1 MKQLHRRVVVT
12 GLGILSPIGNS
23 VDDAWYSCIEG
34 KSGITSVDIGL
45 KNNPVTIGGRLKD
58 FNPENFLDSKEIR
71 RIDPFIQYGI
81 IAANQSIE
89 HSGILESNIDLTKV
103 GVNFGAGIGGID
115 TIEKNKVL
123 LEEKGYK
130 KVSPFFVPGSI
141 VNMISGLV
149 SIKHGFMGPN
159 TSVVTA
165 CSTGNHCIGTAARSI
180 ACGEA
185 DVMIAGGAEMA
196 STPLSIAGFISARA
210 LSLNPNPEVAS
221 RPWDKD
227 RDGFV
232 LSDGAGSLV
241 LEDYGHAKAR
251 GATIHAE
258 IIGFGA
264 SSDAYHMTAP
274 PEDGRGAALAMSNA
288 INDAEIN
295 LSEVDYIN
303 AHGTSTPVGDM
314 QELHAVREVFKDYD
328 YLPKLTSTKSLT
340 GHSLG
345 ATGVQEAIYTLV
357 MMNNNFISG
366 SANIENEDPEI
377 GKIEIPRKTLQ
388 NIDINL
394 ALSNSFG
401 FGGTNAC
408 LAISKYN

>member
-12 GLGILSPIGNS
+12 GLGILSPIGNT
-23 VDDAWYSCIEG
+23 VDDAWRSCIEG
-34 KSGITSVDIGL
+34 KSGITTVDIGL
-45 KNNPVTIGGRLKD
+45 QNNPVRIGGRLRNFD
-58 FNPENFLDSKEIR
+58 SNEFLDSKEVR

-89 HSGILESNIDLTKV
+89 NSGILDSKVDLTKV

-115 TIEKNKVL
+115 TIEKNKTL
-123 LEEKGYK
+123 LEKKGYK

-180 ACGEA
+180 SCGEA

-210 LSLNPNPEVAS
+210 LSTNPDPKAAS
-221 RPWDKD
+221 RPWDRD

-241 LEDYGHAKAR
+241 LEEFEHAKAR
-251 GATIHAE
+251 GAHIYAE

-264 SSDAYHMTAP
+264 SSDAHHMTAP
-274 PEDGRGAALAMSNA
+274 PEDGRGAALAMTNA
-288 INDAEIN
+288 IDDAEIDV
-295 LSEVDYIN
+295 SEVDYIN
-303 AHGTSTPVGDM
+303 AHGTSTPLGDIA
-314 QELHAVREVFKDYD
+314 ETIALKSVFGDSV
-328 YLPKLTSTKSLT
+328 PQISSTKSMT
-340 GHSLG
+340 GHTLG
-345 ATGVQEAIYTLV
+345 AAGAIESI
-357 MMNNNFISG
+357 FCIK
-366 SANIENEDPEI
+366 AINEGI
-377 GKIEIPRKTLQ
+377 IPPT
-388 NIDINL
+388 INL
-394 ALSNSFG
+394 DNPDPLCDLNYTPLESSEKKVSVAINNSFG
-401 FGGTNAC
+401 FGGTNST
-408 LAISKYN
+408 LVFKNI

>member
-12 GLGILSPIGNS
+12 GLGILSPIGNT
-23 VDDAWYSCIEG
+23 VDDAWRSCIEG
-34 KSGITSVDIGL
+34 KSGITTVDIGL
-45 KNNPVTIGGRLKD
+45 QNNPVRIGGRLKNFD
-58 FNPENFLDSKEIR
+58 SNEFLDSKEVR

-89 HSGILESNIDLTKV
+89 NSGILDSKVDLTKV

-115 TIEKNKVL
+115 TIEKNKTL
-123 LEEKGYK
+123 LEKKGYK
-130 KVSPFFVPGSI
+130 RVSPFFVPGSI

-180 ACGEA
+180 SCGEA

-210 LSLNPNPEVAS
+210 LSTNPDPQAAS
-221 RPWDKD
+221 RPWDRD

-241 LEDYGHAKAR
+241 LEEFEHAKAR
-251 GATIHAE
+251 GAHIHAE

-264 SSDAYHMTAP
+264 SSDAHHMTAP
-274 PEDGRGAALAMSNA
+274 PEDGRGAALAMTNA
-288 INDAEIN
+288 IDDAEIDV
-295 LSEVDYIN
+295 SEVDYIN
-303 AHGTSTPVGDM
+303 AHGTSTPLGDIA
-314 QELHAVREVFKDYD
+314 ETIALKSVFGDSV
-328 YLPKLTSTKSLT
+328 PQISSTKSMT
-340 GHSLG
+340 GHTLG
-345 ATGVQEAIYTLV
+345 AAGAIESI
-357 MMNNNFISG
+357 FCIK
-366 SANIENEDPEI
+366 AINESI
-377 GKIEIPRKTLQ
+377 IPPT
-388 NIDINL
+388 INL
-394 ALSNSFG
+394 DNPDPLCNLNYTPLVSTEKKVSVAINNSFG
-401 FGGTNAC
+401 FGGTNST
-408 LAISKYN
+408 LVFKNI

>member
-12 GLGILSPIGNS
+12 GLGILSPIGNT
-23 VDDAWYSCIEG
+23 VDDAWHSCIEG

-45 KNNPVTIGGRLKD
+45 ENNPVTIGGRLKD

-130 KVSPFFVPGSI
+130 KVSPFFIPGSI

-303 AHGTSTPVGDM
+303 AHGTSTPLGDIA
-314 QELHAVREVFKDYD
+314 ETIALKKVFGDVV
-328 YLPKLTSTKSLT
+328 PQISSTKSIT
-340 GHSLG
+340 GHTLG
-345 ATGVQEAIYTLV
+345 AAGAIESI
-357 MMNNNFISG
+357 FCIK
-366 SANIENEDPEI
+366 AINEGIVP
-377 GKIEIPRKTLQ
+377 PT
-388 NIDINL
+388 INL
-394 ALSNSFG
+394 DNPDPLCDLNYTPLVSTEKEVVIAMNNSFG
-401 FGGTNAC
+401 FGGTNST
-408 LAISKYN
+408 LVFKKI

>member
-12 GLGILSPIGNS
+12 GLGILSPIGNT
-23 VDDAWYSCIEG
+23 VNDAWHSCVEG
-34 KSGITSVDIGL
+34 KSGIAKVDIGL
-45 KNNPVTIGGRLKD
+45 ENNPVKIGGRLKN
-58 FNPENFLDSKEIR
+58 FNSEDFLDSKEVR

-89 HSGILESNIDLTKV
+89 NSGILESNIDLTKV

-123 LEEKGYK
+123 LEERGYK

-180 ACGEA
+180 AYGEA

-210 LSLNPNPEVAS
+210 LSMNSDPEAAS

-241 LEDYGHAKAR
+241 LEEFDHAKAR
-251 GATIHAE
+251 GAIIHAE

-264 SSDAYHMTAP
+264 SSDAHHMTAP
-274 PEDGRGAALAMSNA
+274 PDDGRGAALSMSNA
-288 INDAEIN
+288 IDDAEIN
-295 LSEVDYIN
+295 LSDVDYIN
-303 AHGTSTPVGDM
+303 AHGTSTPLGDIA
-314 QELHAVREVFKDYD
+314 ETIALKKVFGDSV
-328 YLPKLTSTKSLT
+328 PQISSTKSMT
-340 GHSLG
+340 GHTLG
-345 ATGVQEAIYTLV
+345 AAGAIESI
-357 MMNNNFISG
+357 FCIQ
-366 SANIENEDPEI
+366 AINEGI
-377 GKIEIPRKTLQ
+377 IPPT
-388 NIDINL
+388 INL
-394 ALSNSFG
+394 DNPDSLCDLNYTPLVSTEKEVNIAINNSFG
-401 FGGTNAC
+401 FGGTNST
-408 LAISKYN
+408 LVFKKI

>member
-12 GLGILSPIGNS
+12 GLGILSPIGNN
-23 VDDAWYSCIEG
+23 VDDAWNSCIEG
-34 KSGITSVDIGL
+34 KSGITTVDIGL
-45 KNNPVTIGGRLKD
+45 ANNPVKIGGRLKD

-89 HSGILESNIDLTKV
+89 HSGILDSNIDLTKV

-115 TIEKNKVL
+115 TIEKNKIL

-180 ACGEA
+180 LCGEA

-196 STPLSIAGFISARA
+196 STPLSVAGFISARA
-210 LSLNPNPEVAS
+210 LSMNSNPEAAS
-221 RPWDKD
+221 RPWDND

-241 LEDYGHAKAR
+241 LEEFEHAKSR

-258 IIGFGA
+258 IIGFGT

-288 INDAEIN
+288 INDAEIDT
-295 LSEVDYIN
+295 SEIDYIN
-303 AHGTSTPVGDM
+303 AHGTSTPLGDIA
-314 QELHAVREVFKDYD
+314 ETVALKKVFGSDV
-328 YLPKLTSTKSLT
+328 PQISSTKSMT
-340 GHSLG
+340 GHTLG
-345 ATGVQEAIYTLV
+345 AAGAIESI
-357 MMNNNFISG
+357 FCIK
-366 SANIENEDPEI
+366 AINEGI
-377 GKIEIPRKTLQ
+377 IPPT
-388 NIDINL
+388 INL
-394 ALSNSFG
+394 DNPDPLCDLNFTPLVSSEKKVEVSMNNSFG
-401 FGGTNAC
+401 FGGTNST
-408 LAISKYN
+408 LVFKKI

>member
-12 GLGILSPIGNS
+12 GLGILSPIGNT
-23 VDDAWYSCIEG
+23 VDDAWHSCIEG

-45 KNNPVTIGGRLKD
+45 ENNPVTIGGRLKD

-180 ACGEA
+180 ACGES

-241 LEDYGHAKAR
+241 LEDYDHAKAR

-303 AHGTSTPVGDM
+303 AHGTSTPLGDIA
-314 QELHAVREVFKDYD
+314 ETIALKKVFGDVV
-328 YLPKLTSTKSLT
+328 PQISSTKSMT
-340 GHSLG
+340 GHTLG
-345 ATGVQEAIYTLV
+345 AAGAIESI
-357 MMNNNFISG
+357 FCIK
-366 SANIENEDPEI
+366 AINEGIVP
-377 GKIEIPRKTLQ
+377 PT
-388 NIDINL
+388 INL
-394 ALSNSFG
+394 DNPDPLCDLNYTPLVSTEKEVVIAMNNSFG
-401 FGGTNAC
+401 FGGTNST
-408 LAISKYN
+408 LVFKKI

>member
-12 GLGILSPIGNS
+12 GLGILSPIGNT
-23 VDDAWYSCIEG
+23 VDDAWHSCIEG
-34 KSGITSVDIGL
+34 ISGITTVDVGL
-45 KNNPVTIGGRLKD
+45 KNNPVKIGGRLKNFD
-58 FNPENFLDSKEIR
+58 PANFLDSKEIR

-89 HSGILESNIDLTKV
+89 NSGILDSSIDLTKV

-115 TIEKNKVL
+115 TIEKNKIL
-123 LEEKGYK
+123 LEERGYK

-210 LSLNPNPEVAS
+210 LSMNPNPEAAS

-241 LEDYGHAKAR
+241 IEDYEHAKAR

-258 IIGFGA
+258 IIGFGT

-274 PEDGRGAALAMSNA
+274 PEDGRGATLAMSNA
-288 INDAEIN
+288 IDDAEIN
-295 LSEVDYIN
+295 SSEIDYIN
-303 AHGTSTPVGDM
+303 AHGTSTPLGDIA
-314 QELHAVREVFKDYD
+314 ETIALKNVFGNVV
-328 YLPKLTSTKSLT
+328 PQISSTKSMT
-340 GHSLG
+340 GHTLG
-345 ATGVQEAIYTLV
+345 AAGAIESIFCIKAINEGIVPPTINLDNPDPLCDLNYTPLV
-357 MMNNNFISG
+357 ST
-366 SANIENEDPEI
+366 EK
-377 GKIEIPRKTLQ
+377 KIEVAM
-388 NIDINL
+388 N
-394 ALSNSFG
+394 NSFG
-401 FGGTNAC
+401 FGGTNST
-408 LAISKYN
+408 LVFKKI

>member
-12 GLGILSPIGNS
+12 GLGILSPIGNT

-34 KSGITSVDIGL
+34 KSGITSIDIGL
-45 KNNPVTIGGRLKD
+45 KDNPVTIGGRLKD

-241 LEDYGHAKAR
+241 LEDYDHAKAR
-251 GATIHAE
+251 GATIYAE

-303 AHGTSTPVGDM
+303 AHGTSTPLGDIA
-314 QELHAVREVFKDYD
+314 ETIALKKVFGDVV
-328 YLPKLTSTKSLT
+328 PQISSTKSMT
-340 GHSLG
+340 GHTLG
-345 ATGVQEAIYTLV
+345 AAGAIESIFCIKAINEGVVPPT
-357 MMNNNFISG
+357 
-366 SANIENEDPEI
+366 
-377 GKIEIPRKTLQ
+377 
-388 NIDINL
+388 INL
-394 ALSNSFG
+394 DNPDPLCDLNYTPLVSTEKEVVIAMNNSFG
-401 FGGTNAC
+401 FGGTNST
-408 LAISKYN
+408 LVFKKI

>member
-12 GLGILSPIGNS
+12 GLGILSPIGNTI
-23 VDDAWYSCIEG
+23 DDAWHSCIEG
-34 KSGITSVDIGL
+34 ISGITTVDVGL
-45 KNNPVTIGGRLKD
+45 ENNPVKIGGRLKNFD
-58 FNPENFLDSKEIR
+58 PANFLDSKEIR

-89 HSGILESNIDLTKV
+89 NSGILDSSIDLTKV

-115 TIEKNKVL
+115 TIEKNKIL
-123 LEEKGYK
+123 LEERGYK

-210 LSLNPNPEVAS
+210 LSMNPNPEAAS

-241 LEDYGHAKAR
+241 IEDYEHAIAR

-258 IIGFGA
+258 IIGFGT

-274 PEDGRGAALAMSNA
+274 PEDGRGATLAMSNA
-288 INDAEIN
+288 IDDAEIN
-295 LSEVDYIN
+295 SSEIDYIN
-303 AHGTSTPVGDM
+303 AHGTSTPLGDIA
-314 QELHAVREVFKDYD
+314 ETIALKNVFGNVV
-328 YLPKLTSTKSLT
+328 PQISSTKSMT
-340 GHSLG
+340 GHTLG
-345 ATGVQEAIYTLV
+345 AAGAIESIFCIKAINEGIVPPTINLDNPDPLCDLNYTPLV
-357 MMNNNFISG
+357 ST
-366 SANIENEDPEI
+366 EK
-377 GKIEIPRKTLQ
+377 KIEVAM
-388 NIDINL
+388 N
-394 ALSNSFG
+394 NSFG
-401 FGGTNAC
+401 FGGTNST
-408 LAISKYN
+408 LVFKKI

>member
-12 GLGILSPIGNS
+12 GLGILSPIGNT
-23 VDDAWYSCIEG
+23 VEDAWTSCVEG
-34 KSGITSVDIGL
+34 KSGITTVDIGL
-45 KNNPVTIGGRLKD
+45 ENNPVTIGGRLKNFD
-58 FNPENFLDSKEIR
+58 SNDFLDSKEVR

-89 HSGILESNIDLTKV
+89 NSGILESDLDLTRV

-115 TIEKNKVL
+115 TIEKNKTL
-123 LEEKGYK
+123 LEERGYK

-185 DVMIAGGAEMA
+185 DVMVAGGAEMA

-210 LSLNPNPEVAS
+210 LSTNPDPQAAS
-221 RPWDKD
+221 RPWDRD

-241 LEDYGHAKAR
+241 LEEYDHAKSR
-251 GATIHAE
+251 GANIHAE
-258 IIGFGA
+258 IIGFGT
-264 SSDAYHMTAP
+264 SSDAHHMTAP
-274 PEDGRGAALAMSNA
+274 PEDGRGAALAMINA
-288 INDAEIN
+288 IDDAEIN
-295 LSEVDYIN
+295 ISEVDYIN
-303 AHGTSTPVGDM
+303 AHGTSTPLGDIA
-314 QELHAVREVFKDYD
+314 ETIALKSVFGKSV
-328 YLPKLTSTKSLT
+328 PQISSTKSMT
-340 GHSLG
+340 GHTLG
-345 ATGVQEAIYTLV
+345 AAGAIESI
-357 MMNNNFISG
+357 FCIK
-366 SANIENEDPEI
+366 AINEGI
-377 GKIEIPRKTLQ
+377 IPPT
-388 NIDINL
+388 INL
-394 ALSNSFG
+394 DNPDPLCDLNYTPLVSNEKKVSVAMNNSFG
-401 FGGTNAC
+401 FGGTNST
-408 LAISKYN
+408 LVFKNI

>member
-12 GLGILSPIGNS
+12 GLGILSPIGNTI
-23 VDDAWYSCIEG
+23 DDAWHSCIEG
-34 KSGITSVDIGL
+34 ISGITTVDVGL
-45 KNNPVTIGGRLKD
+45 ENNPVKIGGRLKNFD
-58 FNPENFLDSKEIR
+58 PANFLDSKEIR

-89 HSGILESNIDLTKV
+89 NSGILDSSIDLTKV

-115 TIEKNKVL
+115 TIEKNKIL

-141 VNMISGLV
+141 VNMISGIV

-210 LSLNPNPEVAS
+210 LSMNPNPEAAS
-221 RPWDKD
+221 RPWDKE

-241 LEDYGHAKAR
+241 IEDYEHAKAR
-251 GATIHAE
+251 GATMHAE
-258 IIGFGA
+258 IIGFGT

-274 PEDGRGAALAMSNA
+274 PEDGRGATLAMSNA
-288 INDAEIN
+288 IHDAEIN
-295 LSEVDYIN
+295 SSEIDYIN
-303 AHGTSTPVGDM
+303 AHGTSTPLGDIA
-314 QELHAVREVFKDYD
+314 ETIALKNVFGNDV
-328 YLPKLTSTKSLT
+328 PQISSTKSMT
-340 GHSLG
+340 GHTLG
-345 ATGVQEAIYTLV
+345 AAGAIESIFCIKAINEGIVPPTLNLDNPDPLCDLNYTPLV
-357 MMNNNFISG
+357 ST
-366 SANIENEDPEI
+366 EK
-377 GKIEIPRKTLQ
+377 KIEVAM
-388 NIDINL
+388 N
-394 ALSNSFG
+394 NSFG
-401 FGGTNAC
+401 FGGTNST
-408 LAISKYN
+408 LVFKKI

>member
-12 GLGILSPIGNS
+12 GLGILSPIGNN
-23 VDDAWYSCIEG
+23 VDDAWHSCVEG
-34 KSGITSVDIGL
+34 KSGITTVDIGL
-45 KNNPVTIGGRLKD
+45 PNSPVTIGGRLKNFD
-58 FNPENFLDSKEIR
+58 ANEFLDSKEVR

-89 HSGILESNIDLTKV
+89 NSGILDSNLDLTKV
-103 GVNFGAGIGGID
+103 GINFGAGIGGID

-123 LEEKGYK
+123 LEDRGYK

-141 VNMISGLV
+141 VNMIAGLV

-210 LSLNPNPEVAS
+210 LSMNSDPKTAS
-221 RPWDKD
+221 RPWDRD

-241 LEDYGHAKAR
+241 LEEFDHAKAR
-251 GATIHAE
+251 GAKIYAE
-258 IIGFGA
+258 IIGFGT

-274 PEDGRGAALAMSNA
+274 PEDGRGAALAMTNA
-288 INDAEIN
+288 INDSEIN
-295 LSEVDYIN
+295 LSEVGYIN
-303 AHGTSTPVGDM
+303 AHGTSTPLGDIA
-314 QELHAVREVFKDYD
+314 ETIALKSVFGETV
-328 YLPKLTSTKSLT
+328 PQISSTKSMT
-340 GHSLG
+340 GHTLG
-345 ATGVQEAIYTLV
+345 AAGAIESI
-357 MMNNNFISG
+357 FCIK
-366 SANIENEDPEI
+366 AINEGI
-377 GKIEIPRKTLQ
+377 IPPT
-388 NIDINL
+388 INL
-394 ALSNSFG
+394 DNPDSHCDLNYTPLVSNEKKVSVAMNNSFG
-401 FGGTNAC
+401 FGGTNST
-408 LAISKYN
+408 LVFKNI